1 MRALLRKWQT
11 RRVRPRLLTFDI
23 FGTVL
28 DWRRGLRESVAK
40 AGGRMDDA
48 TFDRIIDA
56 QARIEAGPFRRYA
69 DIVAESLVQVLG
81 LDAAAATAIGRDAGE
96 WPLFQDSADALRR
109 LRRIASIAATTNSDL
124 SHGRSVQRSLGFD
137 LDAWIC
143 AEDVRAYKPDERVWR
158 EAEARTGVEPG
169 PEWWHVS
176 AYADYDLVTA
186 RALGLTCV
194 FVARPHARPG
204 PADLSVHD
212 LSELADVA
220 ESGTIPTGR

>member
-1 MRALLRKWQT
+1 M
-11 RRVRPRLLTFDI
+11 RPRLFTFDI

-28 DWRRGLRESVAK
+28 DWRRGLRDAVAK
-40 AGGRMDDA
+40 AGSRMDDA
-48 TFDRIIDA
+48 AFDRIIDA
-56 QARIEAGPFRRYA
+56 QASIEAGPYRRYA
-69 DIVAESLVQVLG
+69 DIVADSLVQVLG
-81 LDAAAATAIGRDAGE
+81 IDATAALATGRDAGE
-96 WPLFQDSADALRR
+96 WPLFPDSADALRR
-109 LRRIASIAATTNSDL
+109 LRRIAPCAATTNSDL

-158 EAEARTGVEPG
+158 EAAAKTGVVPG

-176 AYADYDLVTA
+176 AYADYDLATA

-220 ESGTIPTGR
+220 EGGRIQTGR